1 MSIHISRRE
10 RRIFRAENVNCS
22 AVDMQKPES
31 LAEFVR
37 RVRNEKRLS
46 LNDVQRQSGNKIAN
60 SYVSRIENGIVT
72 NVTPE
77 KLKALAKGLQ
87 VSEEEIFAVVRGKSP
102 ADNPNFKKWK
112 FAALFDEAEQ
122 LTPEQMAKFEILM
135 EMARR
140 EVQRM
145 LREQAEAVPPP
156 KPKRMP
162 KITRV
167 IGATQEKETK
177 RA

>member
-1 MSIHISRRE
+1 MSIHISRSK
-10 RRIFRAENVNCS
+10 RRIFRTENVNCS

-46 LNDVQRQSGNKIAN
+46 LNDVQRQSGNQIAN

-112 FAALFDEAEQ
+112 FASLFDEAEQ
-122 LTPEQMAKFEILM
+122 LTPEQMVRFEILM

-145 LREQAEAVPPP
+145 LQEQAEREPPRKLKRVPEGAV
-156 KPKRMP
+156 
-162 KITRV
+162 V
-167 IGATQEKETK
+167 IDTTQGKEKK